1 MANVVILG
9 VYDSKSALDTAK
21 LASATNGDTYI
32 VGTKI
37 PYDMYT
43 YNSSKSAFVKG
54 NKVSD
59 KASELS
65 TPVSIDDVTADI
77 PIAKLYDTPFEGED
91 GKTLKVRKG
100 LHLGEIHLYVPAE

>member
-9 VYDSKSALDTAK
+9 VYSTVSALN
-21 LASATNGDTYI
+21 SAHSSGNTKGDTYI
-32 VGTKI
+32 VGSKI
-37 PYDMYT
+37 PYDLY
-43 YNSSKSAFVKG
+43 SWSGSAFTKG

-59 KASELS
+59 TWSELNKDV
-65 TPVSIDDVTADI
+65 PVTD
-77 PIAKLYDTPFEGED
+77 LYSMSFKGEN